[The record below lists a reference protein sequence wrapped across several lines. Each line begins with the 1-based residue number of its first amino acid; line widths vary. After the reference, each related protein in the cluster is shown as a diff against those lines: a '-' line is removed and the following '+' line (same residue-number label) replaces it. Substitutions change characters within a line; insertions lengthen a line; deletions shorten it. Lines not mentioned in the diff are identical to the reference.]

1 VRLAA
6 ANFKGGSLFHK
17 HWQQTLVTL
26 LALAYCASADTASS
40 ASPESDYRSGLSA
53 YQHRDFKTAAQYLQ
67 KSIRDGN
74 STALAY
80 LYLGHS
86 YMGSND
92 RVRSVQAYR
101 KLAETFPSSQEAQLG
116 ITCLNRLDPA
126 QARRFGGR
134 SAAASI
140 VLPPNNPGI
149 RTRRWLPKA
158 MPLRYYVTDGLEL
171 PGGGGREI
179 TPQEYRS
186 LANSLKDSGFLRGLN
201 RNANYTSED
210 RSLVIA
216 GFNLWSSAASS
227 IVPFSATSRPEE
239 ADIIV
244 FFANQLE
251 QNRSGHCLY
260 PFEAGQ
266 PNIIELAL
274 GEKSTMPREVWA
286 VFRKMNAAHEFGH
299 ALGLEHSGDQRD
311 VMFPNETITSD
322 AASTYC
328 VRNLTAADCSALR
341 SLYSS
346 TPGAWMASV
355 RMVP

>member
-1 VRLAA
+1 MFR
-6 ANFKGGSLFHK
+6 K
-17 HWQQTLVTL
+17 HRQQTLVTL
-26 LALAYCASADTASS
+26 LLLAYCASAHTASN
-40 ASPESDYRSGLSA
+40 ASPESDYRSGLAA

-92 RVRSVQAYR
+92 RVRSVEAYR
-101 KLAETFPSSQEAQLG
+101 KLAENFPSSQEAQLG
-116 ITCLNRLDPA
+116 ITCLQRLDPA
-126 QARRFGGR
+126 KARRFAGG

-140 VLPPNNPGI
+140 VLPPNNPAI

-158 MPLRYYVTDGLEL
+158 MPLKYYVTDGLEL

-186 LANSLKDSGFLRGLN
+186 LANSLKDSGFLRGLS
-201 RNANYTSED
+201 RTVNYSSEY
-210 RSLVIA
+210 RSVVID
-216 GFNLWSSAASS
+216 GFNMWSSAASGV
-227 IVPFSATSRPEE
+227 VPFSMTSRPEE

-244 FFANQLE
+244 FFAQEVQANHA
-251 QNRSGHCLY
+251 GHCLY
-260 PFEAGQ
+260 PFEIGE
-266 PNIIELAL
+266 PNIVEMSL
-274 GEKSTMPREVWA
+274 KYKNNMSKEVWA
-286 VFRKMNAAHEFGH
+286 KSRKMVAAHEFGH
-299 ALGLEHSGDQRD
+299 ALGLEHSPNQGDM
-311 VMFPNETITSD
+311 MFPKEAITFDESGVYREHD
-322 AASTYC
+322 
-328 VRNLTAADCSALR
+328 LTAADRSALR
-341 SLYSS
+341 SLYAS